1 MRRTQQRQRADGA
14 RRHGATSVPRMDRGE
29 TDATRGVSTGSTGV
43 GARPRARRPR
53 GVLMG
58 VVLLVRHGQAS
69 FGADDYDV
77 LSETGWEQSRLLGRY
92 LAERGVTP
100 DVVLRGDMRRH
111 RETAEGMAE
120 GAGWT
125 LGSTAEPGW
134 NEFDHLGVVAA
145 HPEFAGS
152 GDLDRRAFQ
161 RLFEQATQRW
171 TAGADDADYDEP
183 WPAFVERVSGAL
195 DRATA
200 SAGPGGTVVVVSSG
214 GPIAAACATLVDSR
228 RDRPGAPSPAP
239 GRGST
244 RCASTPASP
253 GSWSGSTGVRM
264 LTFNEHAHLEGDQL
278 TYR

>member
-1 MRRTQQRQRADGA
+1 
-14 RRHGATSVPRMDRGE
+14 
-29 TDATRGVSTGSTGV
+29 
-43 GARPRARRPR
+43 
-53 GVLMG
+53 MG

-92 LAERGVTP
+92 LADRGVTP

-183 WPAFVERVSGAL
+183 WPAFVERVRGAL

-200 SAGPGGTVVVVSSG
+200 SAGPGGTVAVVSSG
-214 GPIAAACATLVDSR
+214 GPIAAACATLVDP
-228 RDRPGAPSPAP
+228 DGTDPATFARTWARFNTVCVNS
-239 GRGST
+239 GVT
-244 RCASTPASP
+244 RVLV
-253 GSWSGSTGVRM
+253 GSTGVRM